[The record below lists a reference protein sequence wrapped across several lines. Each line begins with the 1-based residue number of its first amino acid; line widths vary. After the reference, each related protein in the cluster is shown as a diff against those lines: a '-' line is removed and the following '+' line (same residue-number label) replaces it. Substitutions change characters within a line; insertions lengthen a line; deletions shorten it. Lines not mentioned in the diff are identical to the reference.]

1 MLAETRGWLSERTS
15 AHDDWAVA
23 DLLAAKE
30 RTGSQVSVVIPAKNE
45 EATVGGVVTGV
56 VGRLVREHPLVDEI
70 VVIDSDS
77 TDATAAVAASAG
89 ATVHAASQI
98 RPDLGTHPGKGEA
111 IWKSLHVTT
120 GDLLVFV
127 DADLRLWGPHFVT
140 GLLGPLLADPEVLLV
155 KGFYDRLL
163 RRGGETASTEGGRV
177 TELVA
182 RPVLDLWWP
191 ELAGVIQPLAGEW
204 AARRSLME
212 SLSVPTGYGVE
223 IASLIDTF
231 AAHGL
236 DAIAQV
242 DLGARAHEHQ
252 KDHDLAV
259 MAAELLAVTSARCAL
274 VPEAHGT
281 NPEGTATMTT
291 RASTLQQY
299 SRDGGWRERPVP
311 LIQRPPAGPLRR
323 PTEEAR

>member
-1 MLAETRGWLSERTS
+1 MLAETRGWLSERSS
-15 AHDDWAVA
+15 AHSDWTVA
-23 DLLAAKE
+23 ALLAAKE
-30 RTGSQVSVVIPAKNE
+30 RSGASVSVVIPAKNE
-45 EATVGGVVTGV
+45 AATVGDVVSGV
-56 VGRLVREHPLVDEI
+56 VGRLVREAPLVDEV

-77 TDATAAVAASAG
+77 RDDTADVAREAG
-89 ATVHAASQI
+89 ATVHASAQI

-111 IWKSLHVTT
+111 IWKSLHVTS

-140 GLLGPLLADPEVLLV
+140 GLLGPLLTEPDVMLV
-155 KGFYDRLL
+155 RGYYDRVLQ
-163 RRGGETASTEGGRV
+163 RGGEAVSTEGGRV

-212 SLSVPTGYGVE
+212 SLPIPTGYGVE
-223 IASLIDTF
+223 IATLIDTF
-231 AAHGL
+231 ERHGL
-236 DAIAQV
+236 GAIAQV

-259 MAAELLAVTSARCAL
+259 MAAELLAVAHARCPG
-274 VPEAHGT
+274 V
-281 NPEGTATMTT
+281 EGSGVRADVLQQHT
-291 RASTLQQY
+291 RAA
-299 SRDGGWRERPVP
+299 GWRERRVP
-311 LIQRPPAGPLRR
+311 LVERPPAHPLRR
-323 PTEEAR
+323 AGTGEVR